1 MYNKWRSKR
10 VFLRVFEGENIK
22 IAAKYCAII
31 KTRILYPLMTERKL
45 NNLIMVVLS
54 LGENIQLEPVNQL

>member
-1 MYNKWRSKR
+1 MYDKWRSKR

-22 IAAKYCAII
+22 IAAKYWATI

-45 NNLIMVVLS
+45 KNLTIGVLS
-54 LGENIQLEPVNQL
+54 LGVNIQLEPVDQL